1 MKKHRGIKAR
11 IGQWLLDAAID
22 NQGVTPV
29 LSALT
34 LDYRLIETLID
45 NATEGTS
52 IVITLKDGTRMEF
65 LRRSSG
71 VERTANGKYY

>member
-1 MKKHRGIKAR
+1 M
-11 IGQWLLDAAID
+11 
-22 NQGVTPV
+22 
-29 LSALT
+29 SALT
-34 LDYRLIETLID
+34 LDYRLIENLID